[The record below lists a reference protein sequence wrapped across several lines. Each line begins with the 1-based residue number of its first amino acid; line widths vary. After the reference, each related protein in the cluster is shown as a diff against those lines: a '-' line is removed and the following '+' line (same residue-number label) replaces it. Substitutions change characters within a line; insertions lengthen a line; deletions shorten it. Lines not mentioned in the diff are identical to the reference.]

1 MMSFRHL
8 LLLLASILAGCA
20 NYNVQ
25 TDQDPAVDFS
35 RYHTYF
41 WKHLPDSGNAL
52 MDRRIVAAVDA
63 QLLTKGWRKAPASSA
78 QTALAA
84 SVATREAQQMM
95 TYHDNW
101 GPAWQGWGRRGPVM
115 STTRVLTYQEGTLV
129 LDLYDAQTKEAIWR
143 GSAMHTVNTNPQ
155 KMTRI
160 IEDGVRE
167 IFEKFPPGQIEGGG
181 VR

>member
-1 MMSFRHL
+1 MIGIRHL
-8 LLLLASILAGCA
+8 LLLLPLMLVGCA

-25 TDQDPAVDFS
+25 TDHDPTVDFS

-52 MDRRIVAAVDA
+52 MDRRIVTAIDT
-63 QLLTKGWRKAPASSA
+63 QLLAKGWRKAPEAAA

-143 GSAMHTVNTNPQ
+143 GSAMHTVNKNPQ

-167 IFEKFPPGQIEGGG
+167 IFEKFPPSQIEGGG

>member
-1 MMSFRHL
+1 MIGIRTL
-8 LLLLASILAGCA
+8 LLLLPLLLAGCA

-25 TDQDPAVDFS
+25 TDQDPTVDFS

-52 MDRRIVAAVDA
+52 MDRRIVAAIDA
-63 QLLTKGWRKAPASSA
+63 QLLAKGWRKTPESAA
-78 QTALAA
+78 QTVLAA

-129 LDLYDAQTKEAIWR
+129 LDLYDARTKEAIWR
-143 GSAMHTVNTNPQ
+143 GSAKHTVNQNPQ

-167 IFEKFPPGQIEGGG
+167 IFAQFPPGGNVGGG
-181 VR
+181 MK